1 MNLYGITIPVQNVP
15 KLDPEFIPLLQ
26 FNRAFLKDAKQPF
39 DVAVERSGGQI
50 ATYHTFIHGTPEMAE
65 ADRYYIHRLV
75 KTALWMKG
83 GFRFYISGDKAIYE
97 DIRDAYSVGGA
108 RDFDRDFME
117 SVFERP
123 FEVIYC
129 DKVPEENT
137 RSESIG
143 KHINGNRIGFDVG
156 GSDLKVSAV
165 IDGETVFSTET
176 IWLPKLNSDPQYHY
190 DFICDSLKKAAEHM
204 PSVDGVGISASGV
217 IVDNKSMVSHVYNKV
232 KEADPELFEK
242 TIKNI
247 YLRTVHDCF
256 GDVPMAVCN
265 DGDVTAL
272 AGAMSFDRNNILGI
286 SMGTSEAVGFVDA
299 SGNITGWFNEL
310 AFMTI
315 DANPKA
321 MADEWSGDI
330 GCGVKYLSQDG
341 VLKLAPAA
349 GIQLSDELTLAEK
362 LVEIQKHM
370 EAGDPA
376 VKDIYDSIGVY
387 LGHTLALY
395 CDLYGC
401 TSVLL
406 LGRVMSGEG
415 GEIVLDS
422 ARRVLETEYP
432 EYAQLELLLPDEKF
446 RRVGQSM
453 AAASLPEVTA

>member
-1 MNLYGITIPVQNVP
+1 MKVYGIDIPIHNVP
-15 KLDPEFIPLLQ
+15 KLDPDFIPLLQ
-26 FNRAFLKDAKQPF
+26 FNRAFRKGAAQPLSI
-39 DVAVERSGGQI
+39 AVERSNGQI
-50 ATYHTFIHGTPEMAE
+50 ATYHTAIHGTPEMAE
-65 ADRYYIHRLV
+65 ADHYYIHRLV
-75 KTALWMKG
+75 KTVLWMKG
-83 GFRFYISGDKAIYE
+83 GFRIYISGDKDIYE
-97 DIRDAYSVGGA
+97 DIKAAYSVGGN

-123 FEVIYC
+123 FEVVYC
-129 DKVPEENT
+129 DAVPEENT
-137 RSESIG
+137 SSESIG
-143 KHINGNRIGFDVG
+143 KHVNGNRIGFDVG

-165 IDGETVFSTET
+165 IDGETVFSAET
-176 IWLPKLNSDPQYHY
+176 VWLPKLNADPQYHY
-190 DFICDSLKKAAEHM
+190 DYICDSLRKAAEHL

-232 KEADPELFEK
+232 KEADPELFER

-247 YLRTVHDCF
+247 YLRTVKDCF
-256 GDVPMAVCN
+256 GEVPMAVCN

-272 AGAMSFDRNNILGI
+272 AGAMSFERNNILGI

-299 SGNITGWFNEL
+299 GGNITGWFNEL

-349 GIQLSDELTLAEK
+349 GIQLPEEMTLAEK
-362 LVEIQKHM
+362 LVEIQKQM
-370 EAGDPA
+370 EAGSTA
-376 VKDIYDSIGVY
+376 AADIYDSIGVY

-401 TSVLL
+401 TSALL

-415 GEIVLDS
+415 GEIVLNS

-446 RRVGQSM
+446 RRVGQSV
-453 AAASLPEVTA
+453 AAASLPDVK

>member
-1 MNLYGITIPVQNVP
+1 MKLYGIDIPIRNVP
-15 KLDPEFIPLLQ
+15 KLDADFIPLLQ
-26 FNRAFLKDAKQPF
+26 FNRAFRKDAKQPLS
-39 DVAVERSGGQI
+39 VAVERSNGQI
-50 ATYHTFIHGTPEMAE
+50 ATYHTAIHGTPEMTQ
-65 ADRYYIHRLV
+65 ADHYYIHRLV
-75 KTALWMKG
+75 KTVLWMKG
-83 GFRFYISGDKAIYE
+83 GFRIYISGDKSVYE
-97 DIRDAYSVGGA
+97 DIKEAYSVGGA

-123 FEVIYC
+123 FEVVSC
-129 DKVPEENT
+129 DEVPEENT
-137 RSESIG
+137 SSESIG
-143 KHINGNRIGFDVG
+143 KHVHGNRIGFDVG

-165 IDGETVFSTET
+165 VNGETVFSTET
-176 IWLPKLNSDPQYHY
+176 VWLPKLNSDPKYHY
-190 DFICDSLKKAAEHM
+190 DHICDSLQEAAQHLA
-204 PSVDGVGISASGV
+204 SVDGVGISASGV

-247 YLRTVHDCF
+247 YLRTVKDCF

-299 SGNITGWFNEL
+299 AGNITGWFNEL

-315 DANPKA
+315 DANPDA
-321 MADEWSGDI
+321 PADEWSGDI
-330 GCGVKYLSQDG
+330 GCGVKYLAQDAAIR
-341 VLKLAPAA
+341 LAPLA
-349 GIQLSDELTLAEK
+349 GIQLKEELTLAEK
-362 LVEIQKHM
+362 LVAIQEQM
-370 EAGDPA
+370 EAGNPGAAD
-376 VKDIYDSIGVY
+376 VYETIGTY

-395 CDLYGC
+395 CELYGC

-406 LGRVMSGEG
+406 LGRVMSGKG
-415 GEIVLDS
+415 GEIMLSS

-446 RRVGQSM
+446 RRVGQSV
-453 AAASLPEVTA
+453 AAASLPDIK